1 MTAKKPAAKKPA
13 AKKPAAKKPTAAAK
27 KTTTAAAKKTTTAK
41 KAAAKTTTA
50 AAKKTTTAAA
60 KKATT
65 SDKQATP
72 AAAKKATAATPKQA
86 TAAAKKSTAKPKP
99 SPEARIAEL
108 AGLLTKYKDAYYN
121 GEPLVSDAAY
131 DQLEDELRALA
142 PEHALLASVGAP
154 VPAKAKRKPSAGAA
168 VTEWEKAQH
177 KIPMGSLNK
186 AVDEA
191 EFKAWVDRCEEHAA
205 KSKLPKVA
213 HDLFV
218 TEKLDGISLSVT
230 YEDGIFVEA
239 ITRGDGQLGERIT
252 PNVSR
257 MKGVPA
263 RLEHKVNISVRG
275 EIILKLS
282 DMKRSFPDAS
292 NARNMASGTAK
303 RFDGNGCEHLTVLFY
318 DLEGEEADNEIQ
330 KFERLEQLGFETPN
344 RYPTHLDG
352 ALELYR
358 EYAESKRAA
367 VDYEIDGLVIRCNPV
382 RTQALLG
389 ELGGRPRAAVAL
401 KFASQT
407 RVTKLNRIVWDT
419 GDSGRVTPIAEF
431 DRVWIGGAHLER
443 ATLHN
448 VANLKRLGISEG
460 DEILVSRR
468 NDVIPQVEEVVVKH
482 GPPTIIPTTCAVCG
496 SKLVASGEFIS
507 CRNDECRAVVEGRI
521 KNWVEAQDVH
531 DFGEH
536 IIGEL
541 VRAKLVTHPSDLYK
555 LEVED
560 VAKLDRMGTISAKKI
575 LANLRAK
582 LPLPLPLFLAS
593 LGIEHF
599 ALVTAKLIVRHGFDT
614 LEKVRAVTVD
624 ELTKI
629 PGLGPSK
636 AKVVVEGLLAR
647 SDEIDRLLAVGVIP
661 TAPKEGG
668 ALAGM
673 SFCFTGALSKPR
685 KEYEGMVEQ
694 HGGTLL
700 SGVTKDL
707 NYLIMAD
714 PNSGSSKAEKAR
726 KYGTKCIDEAEF
738 LEIVS
743 TAAKK

>member
-1 MTAKKPAAKKPA
+1 
-13 AKKPAAKKPTAAAK
+13 
-27 KTTTAAAKKTTTAK
+27 
-41 KAAAKTTTA
+41 
-50 AAKKTTTAAA
+50 
-60 KKATT
+60 
-65 SDKQATP
+65 
-72 AAAKKATAATPKQA
+72 
-86 TAAAKKSTAKPKP
+86 
-99 SPEARIAEL
+99 
-108 AGLLTKYKDAYYN
+108 
-121 GEPLVSDAAY
+121 
-131 DQLEDELRALA
+131 
-142 PEHALLASVGAP
+142 
-154 VPAKAKRKPSAGAA
+154 
-168 VTEWEKAQH
+168 
-177 KIPMGSLNK
+177 
-186 AVDEA
+186 
-191 EFKAWVDRCEEHAA
+191 
-205 KSKLPKVA
+205 
-213 HDLFV
+213 
-218 TEKLDGISLSVT
+218 
-230 YEDGIFVEA
+230 
-239 ITRGDGQLGERIT
+239 
-252 PNVSR
+252 
-257 MKGVPA
+257 
-263 RLEHKVNISVRG
+263 
-275 EIILKLS
+275 
-282 DMKRSFPDAS
+282 
-292 NARNMASGTAK
+292 MASGTAK

-318 DLEGEEADNEIQ
+318 DLEGEETDDEIQ

-344 RYPTHLDG
+344 RYPSNLDG
-352 ALELYR
+352 VVALYQ
-358 EYAESKRAA
+358 EYSNSKRAA
-367 VDYEIDGLVIRCNPV
+367 VDYEIDGLVIRCNQV

-448 VANLKRLGISEG
+448 IANVKALGISEG

-482 GPPTIIPTTCAVCG
+482 GPPIIIPTTCAVCD
-496 SKLVASGEFIS
+496 SKLVATGEFIS

-541 VRAKLVTHPSDLYK
+541 VRAKLVSHPSDLYT
-555 LEVED
+555 LEVAD

-582 LPLPLPLFLAS
+582 LPLALPLFLAS

-647 SDEIDRLLAVGVIP
+647 SDEIDRLLAVGVVP

-668 ALAGM
+668 PLAGL

-685 KEYEGMVEQ
+685 KEYEGIVEQ
-694 HGGTLL
+694 HGGTLS

-738 LEIVS
+738 HAVVS
-743 TAAKK
+743 AATKN

>member
-1 MTAKKPAAKKPA
+1 MTAKKKPAAKKSTAAKKPAAAKKTTAAKKPAAAKKTTAAKKPAAAKKTTAAKKPAAAAKKPA
-13 AKKPAAKKPTAAAK
+13 AKKV
-27 KTTTAAAKKTTTAK
+27 
-41 KAAAKTTTA
+41 
-50 AAKKTTTAAA
+50 
-60 KKATT
+60 
-65 SDKQATP
+65 TP
-72 AAAKKATAATPKQA
+72 P
-86 TAAAKKSTAKPKP
+86 KPK
-99 SPEARIAEL
+99 PEARITEL
-108 AGLLTKYKDAYYN
+108 AGLLAKYKDAYYN

-131 DQLEDELRALA
+131 DQLEDELRLLA
-142 PEHALLASVGAP
+142 PEHPLLASVGAP
-154 VPAKAKRKPSAGAA
+154 VPTKSNGKSRAGAA

-177 KIPMGSLNK
+177 KIPMLSLNK

-191 EFKAWVDRCEEHAA
+191 EFEAWVARCDEHAA
-205 KSKLPKVA
+205 KSKLPKVLD
-213 HDLFV
+213 DLFV
-218 TEKLDGISLSVT
+218 TEKLDGISLSVV
-230 YEDGIFVEA
+230 YEDGVLTEA

-257 MKGVPA
+257 MKGVPKKLA
-263 RLEHKVNISVRG
+263 HKVNISARG
-275 EIILKLS
+275 EIILKLT
-282 DMKRSFPDAS
+282 DMKRSFPNAT
-292 NARNMASGTAK
+292 NARNMAAGTAK

-318 DLEGEEADNEIQ
+318 DLEGEEHHNEIQ

-344 RYPTHLDG
+344 RYPANSAG
-352 ALELYR
+352 VVELYR
-358 EYAESKRAA
+358 EYSNTKRAA
-367 VDYEIDGLVIRCNPV
+367 VDYEIDGLVVRCNPV

-448 VANLKRLGISEG
+448 VANVKALNISEG

-541 VRAKLVTHPSDLYK
+541 VRSKLVTHPSDLYT
-555 LEVED
+555 LQVED
-560 VAKLDRMGTISAKKI
+560 VAKLDRMGTVSAKKI

-582 LPLPLPLFLAS
+582 LPLNLPLFLAS

-599 ALVTAKLIVRHGFDT
+599 ALVTAKLIVRNGYDT
-614 LEKVRAVTVD
+614 LEKVRAVTED

-647 SDEIDRLLAVGVIP
+647 SDEIDRLLAVGVVP
-661 TAPKEGG
+661 VAPSAGG
-668 ALAGM
+668 ALSGM

-685 KEYEGMVEQ
+685 KEYEAMVEQ

-700 SGVTKDL
+700 SGVTKEL

-738 LEIVS
+738 LAVVS
-743 TAAKK
+743 AAAAKK

>member
-1 MTAKKPAAKKPA
+1 MTAKKKPAAKKSTAAKKPAAAKKTTAAKKPAAAKKTTAAKKPAAAKKTTAAKKPAAAAKKPA
-13 AKKPAAKKPTAAAK
+13 AKKV
-27 KTTTAAAKKTTTAK
+27 
-41 KAAAKTTTA
+41 
-50 AAKKTTTAAA
+50 
-60 KKATT
+60 
-65 SDKQATP
+65 TP
-72 AAAKKATAATPKQA
+72 P
-86 TAAAKKSTAKPKP
+86 KPK
-99 SPEARIAEL
+99 PEARITEL
-108 AGLLTKYKDAYYN
+108 AGLLAKYKDAYYN

-131 DQLEDELRALA
+131 DQLEDELRLLA
-142 PEHALLASVGAP
+142 PEHPLLASVGAP
-154 VPAKAKRKPSAGAA
+154 VPTKSNGKSRAGAA

-177 KIPMGSLNK
+177 KIPMLSLNK

-191 EFKAWVDRCEEHAA
+191 EFEAWVARCDEHAA
-205 KSKLPKVA
+205 KSKLPKVLD
-213 HDLFV
+213 DLFV
-218 TEKLDGISLSVT
+218 TEKLDGISLSVV
-230 YEDGIFVEA
+230 YEDGVLTEA

-257 MKGVPA
+257 MKGVPKKLA
-263 RLEHKVNISVRG
+263 HKVNISARG
-275 EIILKLS
+275 EIILKLT
-282 DMKRSFPDAS
+282 DMKRSFPNAT
-292 NARNMASGTAK
+292 NARNMAAGTAK

-318 DLEGEEADNEIQ
+318 DLEGEEHHNEIQ

-344 RYPTHLDG
+344 RYPANSAG
-352 ALELYR
+352 VVELYR
-358 EYAESKRAA
+358 EYSNTKRAA
-367 VDYEIDGLVIRCNPV
+367 VDYEIDGLVVRCNPV

-448 VANLKRLGISEG
+448 VANVKALNISEG

-482 GPPTIIPTTCAVCG
+482 GKPTIIPTTCGVCE
-496 SKLVASGEFIS
+496 SKLVATGEFIS

-541 VRAKLVTHPSDLYK
+541 VRSKLVTHPSDLYT
-555 LEVED
+555 LQVED
-560 VAKLDRMGTISAKKI
+560 VAKLDRMGTVSAKKI

-582 LPLPLPLFLAS
+582 LPLNLPLFLAS

-599 ALVTAKLIVRHGFDT
+599 ALVTAKLIVRNGYDT
-614 LEKVRAVTVD
+614 LEKVRAVTED

-647 SDEIDRLLAVGVIP
+647 SDEIDRLLAVGVVP
-661 TAPKEGG
+661 VAPSAGG
-668 ALAGM
+668 ALSGM

-685 KEYEGMVEQ
+685 KEYEAMVEQ

-700 SGVTKDL
+700 SGVTKEL

-738 LEIVS
+738 LAVVS
-743 TAAKK
+743 AAAAKK